1 MVPDLELLFHSFVY
15 ASQDPRPVI
24 ILEDISPD
32 GYIMFEKPM
41 NVPQSFMVF
50 KRLAE
55 FHAASLYL
63 QENVHISMSSY
74 CSASID
80 N

>member
-1 MVPDLELLFHSFVY
+1 
-15 ASQDPRPVI
+15 
-24 ILEDISPD
+24 
-32 GYIMFEKPM
+32 MFDKPM

-63 QENVHISMSSY
+63 QENVRIF
-74 CSASID
+74 ITT
-80 N
+80 